1 MTISKMYIAEDGPI
15 SASKLSEKSGSGTSW
30 LVGGSSFEN
39 LANDNV
45 IHESFDKIN
54 PSLCSDAEECI
65 DIVQKMNDSIK
76 GATLPASESDTIGRI
91 VIITCETT
99 TTGLPTIET
108 CVDALGLKS
117 NVSGYNLIAE
127 STITSKDWSKCAKYG
142 FCFEDDDEVDDGII
156 EEDEESSDQSKI
168 IATTKIMASEL
179 TDHFEYN
186 MSGNIVCAP
195 VLYGGRI
202 NGSTSFIAVLSM
214 RVWT

>member
-65 DIVQKMNDSIK
+65 DIAQRMNDSIK

-91 VIITCETT
+91 VIITCDTS

-108 CVDALGLKS
+108 CVNALGLKS
-117 NVSGYNLIAE
+117 NVNGYDLIAE
-127 STITSKDWSKCAKYG
+127 STITAKDWSKCIKYG
-142 FCFEDDDEVDDGII
+142 FCFEDDSDEVD
-156 EEDEESSDQSKI
+156 EESDQSKV
-168 IATTKIMASEL
+168 IATTKIMASEI

-186 MSGNIVCAP
+186 MSENIVCAP
-195 VLYGGRI
+195 VLYGGRK
-202 NGSTSFIAVLSM
+202 GSTSFIAVLSM